1 MSLEQRIDSATLQR
15 IAADVL
21 PGQPWSAYQAAAR
34 QLDRIGLERV
44 PESLR
49 ARVAL
54 LGSFTLDPFV
64 PVMRVEAARAGLWL
78 ETYVAPYGQYLTEML
93 DAGSGLYRFRPH
105 VTFLAIDGDVLW
117 NQRWAEIPPL
127 KSEPVVGGL
136 LTPLFAGLDVFDRA
150 GSGIVVM
157 NDFVLPRRSTEGVNA
172 FRSKGTFAHTV
183 AHANKHLRLRLAL
196 RDHTFLFPLA
206 DVVAQVG
213 RTHAFNW
220 RTHYRGHV
228 TWSDTL
234 MAAVAER
241 YAGFALAALGK
252 ATKCIVLDLDNT
264 LWGGVLGEDGPAGIA
279 LGPQWPGSE
288 FVDFQRELL
297 DLQRQGIL
305 LAICSKNNEEEAL
318 AALRTHP
325 SMLIREAQLA
335 AHRINWEDKATNIR
349 SLARELNIG
358 LDHMLLIDDSPHER
372 AWVRDQIPELRV
384 PDLPADPSMYATWV
398 GSIPSLV
405 LLQQTAEDSQRTRQ
419 YQESRSREAYR
430 GTVGSVEDFLRGLGL
445 KVDISLVDDDSM
457 GRVVQLLAK
466 TNQFNLTTRR
476 HDEPTLR
483 RQVASGMWRV
493 YTMRVAD
500 RFGDFGLTGVGI
512 LERQGDAWHLE
523 SLLMSCRVIGKS
535 VETALLARLAE
546 DARAAGASVLSAE
559 YIDSGRNQVAATF
572 LANHGFTAES
582 AGRWVRSLDVPGPEW
597 PEWISATHLS
607 SAGAARD
614 DRGGRHGE

>member
-1 MSLEQRIDSATLQR
+1 MTQQPHIDSATLQG
-15 IAADVL
+15 IASRVL
-21 PGQPWSAYQAAAR
+21 PGQPWSSYQAAAR
-34 QLDRIGLERV
+34 ALDQLPQESIPER
-44 PESLR
+44 LR

-64 PVMRVEAARAGLWL
+64 PVLRVEAARAGLWL
-78 ETYVAPYGQYLTEML
+78 ETYVAPYGLYMSELL

-117 NQRWAEIPPL
+117 NQRWAEMPPI

-150 GSGIVVM
+150 GTGIVVM

-172 FRSKGTFAHTV
+172 FRSKGTFAHTI
-183 AHANKHLRLRLAL
+183 AHANKHLRLRLSL
-196 RDHTFLFPLA
+196 REDTFLFPLA

-213 RTHAFNW
+213 RTQAFNW

-241 YAGFALAALGK
+241 YLGFALAAMGK

-305 LAICSKNNEEEAL
+305 LALCSKNNEAEVLEV
-318 AALRTHP
+318 LRTHT
-325 SMLIREAQLA
+325 SMLIREAHLA
-335 AHRINWEDKATNIR
+335 AYRINWEDKATNIR

-358 LDHMLLIDDSPHER
+358 VDHMLLIDDSPHER

-384 PDLPADPSMYATWV
+384 PDLPTDPSQYANWV
-398 GSIPSLV
+398 GSLPSVIV
-405 LLQQTAEDSQRTRQ
+405 LRQTEDDQQRTRQ
-419 YQESRSREAYR
+419 YQESRTREAYR
-430 GTVGSVEDFLRGLGL
+430 GSVGSLEDFLRGLGL
-445 KVDISLVDDDSM
+445 RVDIAPVGEETM

-476 HDEPTLR
+476 HDESTIR
-483 RQVASGMWRV
+483 RQVIEGAWRV

-500 RFGDFGLTGVGI
+500 RFGDFGLTGVAIVATGA
-512 LERQGDAWHLE
+512 DTWHVD
-523 SLLMSCRVIGKS
+523 SFLLSCRVIGKS

-546 DARAAGASVLSAE
+546 DARAAGVATLSADF
-559 YIDSGRNQVAATF
+559 IDSGRNQVASAF
-572 LANHGFTAES
+572 LSRHGFAGES
-582 AGRWVRSLDVPGPEW
+582 GGRWIRSLEQEGPPW
-597 PEWISATHLS
+597 PDWIEPASLS
-607 SAGAARD
+607 SAGATLEQRA
-614 DRGGRHGE
+614 GPGNE

>member
-1 MSLEQRIDSATLQR
+1 MILEPQIDRTLRR
-15 IAADVL
+15 IASGVQ
-21 PGQPWSAYQAAAR
+21 PGRPWSDYQAAAR
-34 QLDRIGLERV
+34 ALDRIPHETI
-44 PESLR
+44 PEFLR
-49 ARVAL
+49 ARVAI

-64 PVMRVEAARAGLWL
+64 PVLRVEAARAGLWL
-78 ETYVAPYGQYLTEML
+78 EPYVAPYGQYLCELL
-93 DAGSGLYRFRPH
+93 DAASGLYRFRPH
-105 VTFLAIDGDVLW
+105 VTFIAIDGDVLW
-117 NQRWAEIPPL
+117 NQRWAETPAL
-127 KSEPVVGGL
+127 KSEAVVGGL
-136 LTPLFAGLDVFDRA
+136 LTPLFAGLDVFYRA

-172 FRSKGTFAHTV
+172 FRSKGTFAHTI

-196 RDHTFLFPLA
+196 RDDTFLFPLA

-241 YAGFALAALGK
+241 YVGFALAAIGK

-264 LWGGVLGEDGPAGIA
+264 LWGGVLGEDGPGGIA

-297 DLQRQGIL
+297 DLEAQGIL
-305 LAICSKNNEEEAL
+305 LALCSKNNEDEVMAL
-318 AALRTHP
+318 LRTHP

-372 AWVRDQIPELRV
+372 AWVREQIPELRV
-384 PDLPADPSMYATWV
+384 PDPPPDPSMYPSWI
-398 GSIPSLV
+398 GSLRSLIV
-405 LLQQTAEDSQRTRQ
+405 LRQTAEDQHRTRQ
-419 YQESRSREAYR
+419 YQESRTRETFR
-430 GTVGSVEDFLRGLGL
+430 GSVSSLEDFLRGLAL
-445 KVDISLVDDDSM
+445 RVDIGAVDEESM
-457 GRVVQLLAK
+457 ARVVQLLAK

-476 HDEPTLR
+476 HDEATIR
-483 RQVASGMWRV
+483 RQVATGAWRV

-500 RFGDFGLTGVGI
+500 RFGDFGLTGVAI
-512 LERQGDAWHLE
+512 LAPGADTWHLE
-523 SLLMSCRVIGKS
+523 SFLMSCRVIGKS
-535 VETALLARLAE
+535 VEAALLARIAE
-546 DARAAGASVLSAE
+546 DARAAGASALSAE
-559 YIDSGRNQVAATF
+559 FIDSGRNQVASTF
-572 LANHGFTAES
+572 LSQHGFAQGGE
-582 AGRWVRSLDVPGPEW
+582 GRWLRSLEVPGPEW
-597 PEWISATHLS
+597 PVWIASAAPHPTE
-607 SAGAARD
+607 AAIENRE
-614 DRGGRHGE
+614 GPQHE